1 MCQGKMP
8 LSVRE
13 RYVKMLA
20 QPDHRPGLER
30 MIENFSIFDFE
41 LDSTDMQTMAS
52 LDDAKSLFFDH
63 RDPAMVKWLSEYKAD
78 I

>member
-1 MCQGKMP
+1 
-8 LSVRE
+8 
-13 RYVKMLA
+13 
-20 QPDHRPGLER
+20 

-41 LDSTDMQTMAS
+41 LDSADMQTMVS
-52 LDDAKSLFFDH
+52 LDDKKSLFFDH